1 MLTNLSRLA
10 LLACAVAV
18 SVSAQT
24 PQAEQINL
32 RFQSFDPVLGQ
43 PEVPQALRST
53 AKMQMHIV
61 QFAGVPTQAD
71 RDAIAVAGG
80 KVIGYLPVNAYVVRM
95 TAGQAADVDAHKT
108 VRWIGGY
115 QPAYRL
121 EPELIKQ
128 QAWLNVQPVRYNIV
142 VADKHID
149 KPALGQKIQ
158 AIGGTVDNEQTGSLL
173 FTVTLTGPQLMQA
186 AGMDEVLWIDRW
198 SAPEDDMDNARI
210 QGGGNYVESQGGY
223 TGAGVNSH
231 IYEGVEASHPDFTGT
246 VTNVR
251 SGGAAQ
257 SHGHATAGIVFG
269 NGNSNPAVRGMA
281 PDAGKFYTNYNSVN
295 TSRWQVFSDLVNV
308 HNVSHTTASWGNA
321 RTFFYTSVSA
331 DADDITFDHD
341 LAWTQSQSNAGNQ
354 DSRPQA
360 WAKNIFS
367 IGGVNHGNNSNP
379 NDDSWQNGGASIGP
393 ASDGRIKPTMTAYYD
408 NIGTS
413 DRTGSSGYSSGS
425 WTSSFGGTSGATP
438 IVAGH
443 NTIALEMYTEEVSP
457 GVGLFGQPL
466 RVPGGTS
473 HQNRPHFPTLKGL
486 QVVSATQYSFNAASS
501 DNRREHQ
508 GWGFPDLQTMYDYRN
523 KMYIVDETDV
533 ISPGQARQH
542 TVTVASGEPSLKICL
557 NWNEPAGNPAAASQL
572 INNLSLRVT
581 APNGTQYWGNNGLND
596 GLWSVVGGSEDT
608 VNSIENVFVQSPQS
622 GIWVVEVIG
631 SGIVADNHVETGAVD
646 ADYSLVAAGGL
657 GQLGTGG
664 GTFATKS
671 IIGTGCGGTSIICDE
686 GIYEFPTFDLANSSW
701 SFGYAGGEY
710 TLLAGSGT
718 WINPVSA
725 QGFGDDTT
733 QSYTLPFSLPTPDG
747 PTSSITVCS
756 NGWVTSGAWTGGSNY
771 TPDVGK
777 FLSDSMWCPMW
788 RDLNPSSGGD
798 VYVDTN
804 ASRAVITWDGVP
816 NYSNSGSNT
825 LQLQLWAS
833 GAVHVIYQNITVAGN
848 YLVGY
853 SLAGAPDP
861 GSIDISASLNGTVTA
876 CSSTAG
882 VPDVALDASGR
893 PVLGSTINLVT
904 SNAPLTAVAGLSI
917 LSVSP
922 IVGGL
927 DLTFFGMPGCYTY
940 QQLDVVGSLAVAGGT
955 GSTPLS
961 IPNTASLVGAEVF
974 NQSVALVVGI
984 NAANMVTSNGLELS
998 IGDI

>member
-1 MLTNLSRLA
+1 MLSTLSRA
-10 LLACAVAV
+10 AVLACAVTV
-18 SVSAQT
+18 SLSAQA
-24 PQAEQINL
+24 PQAERINL
-32 RFQSFDPVLGQ
+32 RYQSFDPSVSQ

-71 RDAIAVAGG
+71 RDAIVAAGG

-95 TAGQAADVDAHKT
+95 TAGQATAVGDHRS

-115 QPAYRL
+115 QPAYRI
-121 EPELIKQ
+121 EPELLKM
-128 QAWLNVQPVRYNIV
+128 QAWQNPQPVRYNLV
-142 VADKHID
+142 VADKHSD
-149 KPALGQKIQ
+149 KPALANQIQ

-173 FTVTLTGPQLMQA
+173 FTVTLTGPQLLQA

-198 SAPEDDMDNARI
+198 SAPEEDMDNARI

-223 TGAGVNSH
+223 TGSGVNSH
-231 IYEGVEASHPDFTGT
+231 IYEGVEATHPDFTGT

-257 SHGHATAGIVFG
+257 THGHATAGIVFG

-281 PDAGKFYTNYNSVN
+281 PDAGKFYTNYSSVN
-295 TSRWQVFSDLVNV
+295 TSRWQVFSDLVNI
-308 HNVSHTTASWGNA
+308 HNVSHTTASWGDA

-367 IGGVNHGNNSNP
+367 IGGVNHANNSNAG
-379 NDDSWQNGGASIGP
+379 DDSWQNGGASIGP
-393 ASDGRIKPTMTAYYD
+393 ASDGRIKPTLCAYYD

-413 DRTGSSGYSSGS
+413 DRTGSAGYSSGS

-443 NTIALEMYTEEVSP
+443 NTIALQMYTEEVSP

-466 RVPGGTS
+466 RVPGGTT

-486 QVVSATQYSFNAASS
+486 QVVSATQYSFNSGSS

-508 GWGFPDLQTMYDYRN
+508 GWGFPDLETMYDNRA

-533 ISPGQARQH
+533 IFPGQARQH
-542 TVTVASGEPSLKICL
+542 TITVANGEPSLKICL

-581 APNGTQYWGNNGLND
+581 APSGTQYWGNNGLNS
-596 GLWSVVGGSEDT
+596 GLWSSAGGSEDT
-608 VNSIENVFVQSPQS
+608 INSIENVFVQNPQS
-622 GIWVVEVIG
+622 GQWIVEVIG
-631 SGIVADNHVETGAVD
+631 SGIVADNHVETAGVD
-646 ADYSLVAAGGL
+646 ADYSLVVAGGL
-657 GQLGTGG
+657 GQIGTGG

-671 IIGTGCGGTSIICDE
+671 IIGSGCGGTSVICDE
-686 GIYEFPTFDLANSSW
+686 GIYEFPNFDLANSSFTLAY
-701 SFGYAGGEY
+701 SGGEY
-710 TLLAGSGT
+710 TLVPGQGT
-718 WINPVSA
+718 WISPA
-725 QGFGDDTT
+725 GPQGFADDTT
-733 QSYTLPFSLPTPDG
+733 QAYTLGFSLPFPGGSTN
-747 PTSSITVCS
+747 SITVCS
-756 NGWVTSGAWTGGSNY
+756 NGWVTSGGYSGGANY
-771 TPDVGK
+771 TPNVGT
-777 FLSDSMWCPMW
+777 FLSNEMWCALW

-798 VYVDTN
+798 VYVDST
-804 ASRAVITWDGVP
+804 AARTVVSWDGVP
-816 NYSNSGSNT
+816 NYSNTGSNT
-825 LQLQLWAS
+825 LQVQFWAN
-833 GAVHVIYQNITVAGN
+833 GDVHFIYQNITVAGD

-853 SLAGAPDP
+853 SLAGAADP

-876 CSSTAG
+876 CSSTSG
-882 VPDVALDASGR
+882 TPDVALDASAR
-893 PVLGSTINLVT
+893 PVLGSSINLVT
-904 SNAPLTAVAGLSI
+904 TNVPPTAVAGLSI
-917 LSVSP
+917 LSLSP

-927 DLTFFGMPGCYTY
+927 ELTFFGMPGCYVY
-940 QQLDVVGSLAVAGGT
+940 QQLDVVTSLAVAGGT
-955 GSTPLS
+955 GSAPLA
-961 IPNTASLVGAEVF
+961 IPNTAALVGTEVR
-974 NQSVALVVGI
+974 NQSVALVLNI
-984 NAANMVTSNGLELS
+984 NPAHMVTSNGLELS